1 MCEEMLGDCFCF
13 DGNLQPWLLTSR
25 VAVRSQK
32 GCPSKSTPVTRI
44 GTARTIR
51 VLRRISTRDKMP
63 KPFSTTDPL
72 SERFQSYHPLWRGSS
87 EPRERVT
94 AELKASLQRS

>member
-32 GCPSKSTPVTRI
+32 GCPSKSTPVTLI

-51 VLRRISTRDKMP
+51 VLRRISTRGEMP
-63 KPFSTTDPL
+63 KPFLATDPL
-72 SERFQSYHPLWRGSS
+72 SERFQSYHPLPRGSS
-87 EPRERVT
+87 ESRERVT